1 MKNKLSIPEMVIQ
14 QIWAE
19 QDFAQEKLKT
29 VSGQAV
35 NIEFA
40 GWHNSGNGPDFLEAR
55 LQIGE
60 QSHLGSV
67 EIHVDSSGWFAHKHE
82 INPDYNSVVL
92 HVVLYHNGQR

>member
-1 MKNKLSIPEMVIQ
+1 MKNKLSIPEMAIQ

-19 QDFAQEKLKT
+19 QDFTQENLKT

-35 NIEFA
+35 KIEFT
-40 GWHNSGNGPDFLEAR
+40 GWHNYGSGPDFLEAR

-60 QSHLGSV
+60 QSLLGAV

-82 INPDYNSVVL
+82 KNWNL
-92 HVVLYHNGQR
+92 LLF